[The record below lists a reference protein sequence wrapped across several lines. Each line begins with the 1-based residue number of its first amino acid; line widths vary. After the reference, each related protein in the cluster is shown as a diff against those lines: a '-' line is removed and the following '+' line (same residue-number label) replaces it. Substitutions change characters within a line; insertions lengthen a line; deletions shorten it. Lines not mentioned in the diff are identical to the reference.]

1 MMKISG
7 KLLCFLS
14 AAILVVVVI
23 YTQSIVLSNK
33 NSGLMACS
41 TKGIMRFENM
51 KDENVNGNIHFNFG
65 ANGQGSIV
73 VEGYTTSKAGWLY
86 LQRYVKFKYTS
97 KRISPTE
104 RHYNISQWEAS
115 ASSIDES
122 PNVIFD
128 YFMREMSDSHD
139 GLFINVQKLND
150 KALLLSSINS
160 PLFICT
166 PQLGSKFD

>member
-1 MMKISG
+1 MKISG
-7 KLLCFLS
+7 KLLCLVS
-14 AAILVVVVI
+14 ALIFACVVI
-23 YTQSIVLSNK
+23 YTQSVVLTNK
-33 NSGLMACS
+33 NSDQMACS

-65 ANGQGSIV
+65 GNGEGSIV
-73 VEGYTTSKAGWLY
+73 VEGYTTSNAGWLY

-104 RHYNISQWEAS
+104 RHYNVSHWEAS

-128 YFMREMSDSHD
+128 YFIREMSDSHD

-166 PQLGSKFD
+166 PK

>member
-1 MMKISG
+1 MKISG
-7 KLLCFLS
+7 KLLCLVS
-14 AAILVVVVI
+14 ALIFTCVVI
-23 YTQSIVLSNK
+23 YTQSVVLANK
-33 NSGLMACS
+33 NSGQMACS

-65 ANGQGSIV
+65 ANGEGSIV
-73 VEGYTTSKAGWLY
+73 VEGYTTSSAGWLY

-104 RHYNISQWEAS
+104 QHYNISHWEAS

-139 GLFINVQKLND
+139 GLFINAQKLND

-166 PQLGSKFD
+166 PK